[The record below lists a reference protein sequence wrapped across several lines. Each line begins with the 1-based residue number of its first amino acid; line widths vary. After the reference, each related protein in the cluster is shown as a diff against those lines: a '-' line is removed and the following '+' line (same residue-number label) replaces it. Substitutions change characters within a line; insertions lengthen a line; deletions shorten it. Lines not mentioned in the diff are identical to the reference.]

1 MMTTQTVTLKLP
13 EPLYRSARQ
22 VAEATKQPLEA
33 ILTDSI
39 ARTLPPLNDVSPTE
53 AAELAKL
60 ASLDDASLWREARAT
75 MDPVEQAMTHEL
87 LDRQGASELTP
98 VEHVRLQ
105 DLLDVYGRLMV
116 RKAHAYLLLARR
128 SYRVPRQED
137 LRSPFSTHAVSG
149 LSTSEPARA

>member
-13 EPLYRSARQ
+13 ELLYRSARQ

-39 ARTLPPLNDVSPTE
+39 ARTMLPLDDVPPEE

-75 MDPVEQAMTHEL
+75 MNPVDQAMMHEL
-87 LDRQGASELTP
+87 LDRQGANELTLA
-98 VEHVRLQ
+98 EHARLQ

-116 RKAHAYLLLARR
+116 HKAHAYLLLARR
-128 SYRVPRQED
+128 GYRVPTQED
-137 LRSPFSTHAVSG
+137 LRFPFSTPVVSG
-149 LSTSEPARA
+149 LFTT

>member
-33 ILTDSI
+33 LLMDSI
-39 ARTLPPLNDVSPTE
+39 ARTLPPLDDVSPE
-53 AAELAKL
+53 QAAELAKL
-60 ASLDDASLWREARAT
+60 ASLDDASLWREAHA
-75 MDPVEQAMTHEL
+75 MMNPLEQAQMDEL

-98 VEHVRLQ
+98 TDHVRLQ
-105 DLLDVYGRLMV
+105 SLLDVYGQLMV

-128 SYRVPRQED
+128 GYRVPRQED
-137 LRSPFSTHAVSG
+137 V
-149 LSTSEPARA
+149 

>member
-1 MMTTQTVTLKLP
+1 MTTQTITLKLP

-22 VAEATKQPLEA
+22 VAEATRRPLEA

-39 ARTLPPLNDVSPTE
+39 ARTLPPLDVSPTE

-60 ASLDDASLWREARAT
+60 TSFDDASLWREARAT
-75 MDPVEQAMTHEL
+75 MNPVEQAMMHES

-98 VEHVRLQ
+98 AEHARLQ
-105 DLLDVYGRLMV
+105 GLLDVYGQLMV

-128 SYRVPRQED
+128 GYRVPTQEN
-137 LRSPFSTHAVSG
+137 
-149 LSTSEPARA
+149 

>member
-1 MMTTQTVTLKLP
+1 MTTQTITLKLP

-22 VAEATKQPLEA
+22 VAEATRRPLEA

-39 ARTLPPLNDVSPTE
+39 ARTLPPLDDVSPAE

-60 ASLDDASLWREARAT
+60 ASFDDASLWREARAT
-75 MDPVEQAMTHEL
+75 MNPVEQAKIHEL
-87 LDRQGASELTP
+87 LDRQGASELAP
-98 VEHVRLQ
+98 AEHVRLQ

-128 SYRVPRQED
+128 GYRVPTQED
-137 LRSPFSTHAVSG
+137 V
-149 LSTSEPARA
+149 

>member
-1 MMTTQTVTLKLP
+1 MTTQTVTLKLP

-22 VAEATKQPLEA
+22 VAEATRRPLEA

-39 ARTLPPLNDVSPTE
+39 AHTLPPLDDVSPAE

-60 ASLDDASLWREARAT
+60 AGLDDASLWREARAT
-75 MDPVEQAMTHEL
+75 MKPVEQATMHEL
-87 LDRQGASELTP
+87 LDGQGASELAS
-98 VEHVRLQ
+98 VEHARLQ

-128 SYRVPRQED
+128 GYRVPTQEN
-137 LRSPFSTHAVSG
+137 
-149 LSTSEPARA
+149 

>member
-22 VAEATKQPLEA
+22 VAEATRRPLEA

-39 ARTLPPLNDVSPTE
+39 ARALPPLDDVSPAE

-60 ASLDDASLWREARAT
+60 ASFDDASLWREARAT
-75 MDPVEQAMTHEL
+75 MNPVEQAKIHEL
-87 LDRQGASELTP
+87 LDRQGASELAP
-98 VEHVRLQ
+98 AEHVRLQ

-128 SYRVPRQED
+128 GYRVPTQEN
-137 LRSPFSTHAVSG
+137 
-149 LSTSEPARA
+149 

>member
-1 MMTTQTVTLKLP
+1 MTTQTVTLKLP

-22 VAEATKQPLEA
+22 VAEATRRPLEA

-39 ARTLPPLNDVSPTE
+39 ARALPPLADVSPAE

-60 ASLDDASLWREARAT
+60 ASFDDASLWREARAT
-75 MDPVEQAMTHEL
+75 MNPVEQAKIHEL
-87 LDRQGASELTP
+87 LDRQGASELAP
-98 VEHVRLQ
+98 AEHVRLQ

-128 SYRVPRQED
+128 GYRVPTQEN
-137 LRSPFSTHAVSG
+137 
-149 LSTSEPARA
+149 

>member
-1 MMTTQTVTLKLP
+1 MTTQTVTLKLP

-39 ARTLPPLNDVSPTE
+39 ARTMPPLDDVSPEET
-53 AAELAKL
+53 AELAKL
-60 ASLDDASLWREARAT
+60 VSLDDASLWREARAT
-75 MDPVEQAMTHEL
+75 MNPVEQAKMHDL

-98 VEHVRLQ
+98 ADRPRLQ
-105 DLLDVYGRLMV
+105 DLLDIYGQLMV

-128 SYRVPRQED
+128 GYRVPMQED
-137 LRSPFSTHAVSG
+137 V
-149 LSTSEPARA
+149 

>member
-39 ARTLPPLNDVSPTE
+39 ARTMPPLDDVPPEE

-75 MDPVEQAMTHEL
+75 MNPLEQTMMHQL
-87 LDRQGASELTP
+87 LDRQGASELP
-98 VEHVRLQ
+98 HAEHARLQ

-128 SYRVPRQED
+128 GYRVPMQED
-137 LRSPFSTHAVSG
+137 PR
-149 LSTSEPARA
+149 